1 MGTPVGKS
9 GDLFVYTDSSGRR
22 TAKPIIGLLSSRHT
36 ANNTPVL
43 QSSETVRLSSGRTVV
58 LGADLGSR
66 YTVNGNPVKDLHSR
80 AGSINGD
87 LGGQYGVRQ

>member
-9 GDLFVYTDSSGRR
+9 GDLLVYTDSGGKRI
-22 TAKPIIGLLSSRHT
+22 AKPIVGLFSSRHT
-36 ANNTPVL
+36 ANNSSVL
-43 QSSETVRLSSGRTVV
+43 QSSETVRLSDGRTVV

-80 AGSINGD
+80 AGTVNGD
-87 LGGQYGVRQ
+87 LGGQYGVRR

>member
-9 GDLFVYTDSSGRR
+9 GDLFVYKDKNGMR
-22 TAKPIIGLLSSRHT
+22 TAKPVVGLLSSAHT
-36 ANNTPVL
+36 ANGSPVL
-43 QSSETVRLSSGRTVV
+43 LSAEAVRLADGRTVV

-80 AGSINGD
+80 AGTLNGD
-87 LGGQYGVRQ
+87 IGGQYGVAR